1 LGSPDLTPVMPMH
14 VRSVREEALLDARR
28 AKLKLGLMQLSSDE
42 LRRIIAHRRNGGP
55 MVYDNWNYEES
66 TGYY

>member
-1 LGSPDLTPVMPMH
+1 MQLRGP
-14 VRSVREEALLDARR
+14 VREEVPLDARR
-28 AKLKLGLMQLSSDE
+28 AKLKRGLMQLSSEE
-42 LRRIIAHRRNGGP
+42 LRRIIAYRRNGNH